1 MNNIKELLNI
11 KPSEATKED
20 NDALLAEIKNAQLI
34 MPIEITSNLNLDD
47 ITVGD
52 TIQFEEGLRFKP
64 MKIAN
69 EAGETFIPLYSDD
82 DEVHGHTSAIDIKTS
97 NLAEMIDDNPENING
112 VVINPFSE
120 FSVEIPMDSFL
131 KLFEKEEN

>member
-52 TIQFEEGLRFKP
+52 TIQFEDGLRFKP

-69 EAGETFIPLYSDD
+69 EAGEIFIPLYSDD
-82 DEVHGHTSAIDIKTS
+82 DEEVHGHISAIDIKTS
-97 NLAEMIDDNPENING
+97 NLAEMIDENPENING

-131 KLFEKEEN
+131 KMFE

>member
-1 MNNIKELLNI
+1 
-11 KPSEATKED
+11 
-20 NDALLAEIKNAQLI
+20 

-52 TIQFEEGLRFKP
+52 TIQFEDGLRFKP

-69 EAGETFIPLYSDD
+69 EAGEIFIPLYSDD

-97 NLAEMIDDNPENING
+97 NLAEMIDDNPENISG

>member
-1 MNNIKELLNI
+1 MNNIKKLINI
-11 KPSEATKED
+11 KSSEATKED

-52 TIQFEEGLRFKP
+52 TIQFEDGLRFKP

-82 DEVHGHTSAIDIKTS
+82 DEVHGHISAIDIKTS
-97 NLAEMIDDNPENING
+97 NLAEMIDDNPENISG